1 MALLPGREPSS
12 LVRTTVPESSHALP
26 QQGEQRST
34 RTRAGLTGRPAHSR
48 ASSRSPHGPLTPLL
62 PTLCSPPCPR
72 RPCAAFR
79 LCLQPHAPA
88 GPGLSPT
95 VTPSHAHALRPRHA
109 HAHAQTQIHTSTLA
123 RSHPRVHTFR
133 HTGTYTPAFTRSH
146 THRQARTRT
155 RIFCP
160 SQTSQGD
167 HEDGRTQKRTDR
179 TSLSATSGKCGGR
192 GCWRDSCS
200 WWCSLEQDE
209 RRGVTSVPQGRHL
222 GEEKRGAAFQSPM
235 ATAVTGARHLPC
247 AGRPGLRVGH

>member
-26 QQGEQRST
+26 QQGKQRST